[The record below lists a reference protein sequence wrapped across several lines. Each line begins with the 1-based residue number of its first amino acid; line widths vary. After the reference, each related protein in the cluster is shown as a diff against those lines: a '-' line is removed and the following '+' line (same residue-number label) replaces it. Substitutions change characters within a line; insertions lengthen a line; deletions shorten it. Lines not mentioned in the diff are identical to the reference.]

1 ENAIGGSHD
10 YDEAIAKLARQ
21 NKSVAEIYET
31 IVIEDVQEAAK
42 IFRPVYDKSGGQD
55 GFVSLEVSPYL
66 AHNADGTIEEARRL
80 WHKLD
85 RPNVMIKVPATV
97 EGLVAIRRLTA
108 EGINVNVTLLFDLTR

>member
-1 ENAIGGSHD
+1 MNHTTPLLQLNSLGQSLWLDFLRRQFTESGQLQKLVDEDGLRGMTSNPSIFENAIGGSHD

-55 GFVSLEVSPYL
+55 GFVSL
-66 AHNADGTIEEARRL
+66 
-80 WHKLD
+80 
-85 RPNVMIKVPATV
+85 
-97 EGLVAIRRLTA
+97 
-108 EGINVNVTLLFDLTR
+108 